1 VKNKLRIIG
10 GDWRS
15 RQLSFVDA
23 PGLRPTPARVR
34 ETLFNWLQYG
44 IFGKQCLDLYAGSG
58 ALGFE
63 AASRGAKSVI
73 QVENNVQACRC
84 LKDNALTLS
93 AADRIKVVQSDVLRY
108 LAGDAQA
115 FDVVFL
121 DPPFGLTNPP
131 GADLHLPEG
140 RRAGQ
145 PCVTNPPG
153 ADLHLP
159 EGRRAGQPCVTNPPG
174 ADLHLPEGRRAGQ
187 PCVNLAIQTCRLLEE
202 NGWLAKHAKIYVE
215 TERHF
220 DFSCRTFLP
229 GTLRVNASSLPAN
242 LSRGASMPRILS
254 GGSAMQIGNPADL
267 SGMPENWRQLKSK
280 SAGEVG
286 YHLFERIE

>member
-34 ETLFNWLQYG
+34 ETVFNWLQYEV
-44 IFGKQCLDLYAGSG
+44 FGKQCLDLYAGSG

-63 AASRGAKSVI
+63 AASRGAKSII
-73 QVENNVQACRC
+73 QVESNAQACRS
-84 LKDNALTLS
+84 LKDNALALS
-93 AADRIKVVQSDVLRY
+93 ADDRIKVVQSDVLRY
-108 LAGDAQA
+108 LEGEATA

-121 DPPFGLTNPP
+121 DPPFGL
-131 GADLHLPEG
+131 
-140 RRAGQ
+140 
-145 PCVTNPPG
+145 
-153 ADLHLP
+153 
-159 EGRRAGQPCVTNPPG
+159 
-174 ADLHLPEGRRAGQ
+174 
-187 PCVNLAIQTCRLLEE
+187 NLVIQTCRLLED

-220 DFSCRTFLP
+220 DF
-229 GTLRVNASSLPAN
+229 
-242 LSRGASMPRILS
+242 
-254 GGSAMQIGNPADL
+254 

>member
-34 ETLFNWLQYG
+34 ETLFNWLQYD

-84 LKDNALTLS
+84 LKDNALALS
-93 AADRIKVVQSDVLRY
+93 AADRITVVQSDVLRY
-108 LAGDAQA
+108 LEGGAQA

-121 DPPFGLTNPP
+121 DPPFALTNPP
-131 GADLHLPEG
+131 GVDLHLP
-140 RRAGQ
+140 A
-145 PCVTNPPG
+145 
-153 ADLHLP
+153 
-159 EGRRAGQPCVTNPPG
+159 
-174 ADLHLPEGRRAGQ
+174 GRRAGQ
-187 PCVNLAIQTCRLLEE
+187 PCVNLVVQTCLLLEN
-202 NGWLAKHAKIYVE
+202 NGWLAKHAKVYVE

-220 DFSCRTFLP
+220 DFSCT
-229 GTLRVNASSLPAN
+229 
-242 LSRGASMPRILS
+242 
-254 GGSAMQIGNPADL
+254 MQIGNPADL

-286 YHLFERIE
+286 YHLFERVE